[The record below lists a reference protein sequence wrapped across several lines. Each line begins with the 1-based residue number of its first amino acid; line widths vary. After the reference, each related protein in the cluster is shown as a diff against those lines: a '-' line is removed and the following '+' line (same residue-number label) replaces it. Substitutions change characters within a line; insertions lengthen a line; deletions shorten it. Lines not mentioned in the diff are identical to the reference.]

1 MFCNQCNE
9 KIVGKPVKQ
18 GAEYYCSLECAN
30 LASGID
36 PEEEAEEYF
45 EEDQINNEYFEEE
58 E

>member
-1 MFCNQCNE
+1 MYCAQCNE
-9 KIVGKPVKQ
+9 KIESDPVIQ
-18 GAEYYCSLECAN
+18 GEEYYCSLECAN

-45 EEDQINNEYFEEE
+45 EEEKIGEFFEEE

>member
-36 PEEEAEEYF
+36 PEEESGEYYEE
-45 EEDQINNEYFEEE
+45 EQVNEFLEEE